1 MKRDR
6 KSSTA
11 IPHKPT
17 TSFYSKPI
25 KKMPAEI
32 YESDP
37 DQPDEQDYN
46 QIIPVV
52 ENKVS
57 SKMFQV

>member
-1 MKRDR
+1 
-6 KSSTA
+6 
-11 IPHKPT
+11 
-17 TSFYSKPI
+17 
-25 KKMPAEI
+25 MPAEI